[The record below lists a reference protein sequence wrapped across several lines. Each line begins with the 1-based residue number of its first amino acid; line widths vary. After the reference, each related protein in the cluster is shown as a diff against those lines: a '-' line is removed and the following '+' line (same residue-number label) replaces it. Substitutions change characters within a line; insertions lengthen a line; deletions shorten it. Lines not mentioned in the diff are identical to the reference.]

1 MREPNIMTLPIFR
14 EEGIFMKRSFAFGL
28 FIIFIAAS
36 LVGFAQYPAAAP
48 SAKTVVAPPGV
59 ESFSSVPDAAVTRHA
74 VKIGGKTLTYTATA
88 GMMPMRDENGKL
100 QAEMFYIAYTLDGVT
115 DRSKRPLLISFN
127 GGPGSSSVWMHLG
140 FLGPRKVVYDEEG
153 FQLQPPYKLEDN
165 ESSILDEADLVFI
178 DPIATGYSRMTP
190 GEDLHKFH
198 GLTEDL
204 ESVGEFIRLY
214 ATRNGRWESPKFI
227 IGESYGTTRAAG
239 LTGYLLSEYGMYLN
253 GTILVSSMTL
263 GVSTGADIDAM
274 LILPHYTATAWYHKK
289 LPPDLQAKP
298 LRQVLDEAEKF
309 AQGDYLGALVRG
321 NGLTGKEL
329 DEIAARISRYAG
341 VSANYVKQNNLR
353 IGRSQFRK
361 ELLGEKGLT
370 VGRLDSRYAGI
381 DRSPNGE
388 SPEYDPAM
396 AAWSGPFTGAVNSYF
411 KNELKYATDRSY
423 NIFGDV
429 GAWRGMSS
437 SGAGMMG
444 GRPAGV
450 GEMLRQAMAQNPFQR
465 VLVLAGYYDAGC
477 DYFSA
482 EYAFSHLDPAGS
494 FKDRVAFRYYECGH
508 MMYIRKA
515 DLAKAKADLTEF
527 IRSALPKS

>member
-1 MREPNIMTLPIFR
+1 MTLRYSR
-14 EEGIFMKRSFAFGL
+14 EEGIFMKRSIAFGFVL
-28 FIIFIAAS
+28 VFVYAS
-36 LVGFAQYPAAAP
+36 LGGFAQSPATPGAKTAAAI
-48 SAKTVVAPPGV
+48 PGV
-59 ESFSSVPDAAVTRHA
+59 ESYASTPDAAITRHT
-74 VKIGGKTLTYTATA
+74 VKVGGKILNYTATA
-88 GMMPMRDENGKL
+88 GMMPMRDGNGKL

-165 ESSILDEADLVFI
+165 EYSILDEADIVFI

-198 GLTEDL
+198 GLMEDL

-214 ATRNGRWESPKFI
+214 VTRNSRWESPKFL

-239 LTGYLLSEYGMYLN
+239 LTGYLLNDENSMYLN

-263 GVSTGADIDAM
+263 GVSTGADIDAI

-321 NGLTGKEL
+321 NDLVGKEL
-329 DEIAARISRYAG
+329 DEIAARISRYSG

-361 ELLGEKGLT
+361 ELLRDKGLT

-437 SGAGMMG
+437 GAGMMG
-444 GRPAGV
+444 GRPSGV

-482 EYAFSHLDPAGS
+482 EYAFSHLDPAGT

-515 DLAKAKADLTEF
+515 DLAKAKADLAEF